1 MSFFT
6 TPVSRSLKQLLMMLA
21 DSIMI
26 VLALV
31 FSFALLG
38 NDFFGQEQSFYLYL
52 SIATILSILVFIRIG
67 LYRAIVLYMGL
78 QSGFVLLQGVTIS
91 ACLLAVSYFFSQAPQ
106 TYDYSFLPIFWMIA
120 LMFVGGSRFV
130 AKVFL
135 QSLIQNF
142 LEFLHLRS

>member
-6 TPVSRSLKQLLMMLA
+6 TPVSRSLKQFLMMLA

-78 QSGFVLLQGVTIS
+78 QSGFVLLQ
-91 ACLLAVSYFFSQAPQ
+91 L
-106 TYDYSFLPIFWMIA
+106 
-120 LMFVGGSRFV
+120 
-130 AKVFL
+130 
-135 QSLIQNF
+135 SLI
-142 LEFLHLRS
+142 HI

>member
-6 TPVSRSLKQLLMMLA
+6 TPVSRSLKQFLMMLA

-38 NDFFGQEQSFYLYL
+38 NDFFAQEQSLYLYL

-78 QSGFVLLQGVTIS
+78 QSGFVVLQGVT
-91 ACLLAVSYFFSQAPQ
+91 CLLYTSDAA
-106 TYDYSFLPIFWMIA
+106 D
-120 LMFVGGSRFV
+120 
-130 AKVFL
+130 
-135 QSLIQNF
+135 
-142 LEFLHLRS
+142 E